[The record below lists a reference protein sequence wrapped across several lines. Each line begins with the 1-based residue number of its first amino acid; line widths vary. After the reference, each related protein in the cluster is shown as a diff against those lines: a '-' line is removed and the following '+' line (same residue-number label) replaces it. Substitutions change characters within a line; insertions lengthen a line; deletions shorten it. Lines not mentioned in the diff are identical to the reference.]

1 MNGTSQDLNSASGR
15 SMFAAIARAVIAHP
29 WYTIMS
35 WLVGVGIVLALA
47 PSLSTYTTGNNQ
59 AFLPSSFESVQAQ
72 NVGNKYFPAQSGGT
86 GALVVSR
93 QDGAQLSQAD
103 QTKASDLATSLQN
116 DKIPGVVSVKFGP
129 GSVAPNQSVATIQVA
144 FAGQPG
150 DEQVNAAVG
159 TVRTKADAF
168 VAGSGLETGL
178 TGNAAIQV
186 DTTSAYD
193 HANMIITIATVLVIF
208 LLLGLIFRSLIIAL
222 LPIVVIGLVHS
233 AVSGIAAWLAEV
245 FRFQVGNSLTSL
257 LVVVLFGIGTDY
269 IVFLLFRYR
278 EQLRKGVPHQEALT
292 FSCSVV
298 GKVVASSALTVI
310 GAFAALSLAKLGS
323 LSTLAPGLIVAVAA
337 MLVTA
342 LTLVPAIMS
351 LLGEHLFWPGGYGKL
366 PKKNAFAKEGS
377 LVARHPGLVAGA
389 LSIVLAGLAF
399 ATTGWAPTYNTLAEL
414 PASTPSQVAYNTL
427 ARGFP
432 AGALAPT
439 QVYVVGTA
447 PLSQSALST
456 LTTNLTKAPGVA
468 QVSPPQVSTASPNA
482 ALVNVVLKDDPYS
495 NTALDTVEN
504 SVRPTAHQSAPGDQ
518 VLVGGQTSTFVDVRS
533 QLQADFH
540 LVLPVALV
548 IIAVILALLLG
559 AVAAPLSLL
568 VCVVLAFLATL
579 GASVLVFLHG
589 LGYDG
594 IDFTLPIVLF
604 IFVVAIGTDYNILL
618 ASRLREEFLNGFSPR
633 EAARIA
639 VANDAPT
646 VAAAG
651 IILALT
657 FASLMLAGIA
667 NLTELGFGVAVG
679 IVIAAFGM
687 APLLV
692 PALSALEGR
701 VFWWP
706 RRASSASATP
716 SAGEVASSTP
726 AQTPPRPLTPEPL
739 TPVSTSSPARSGGNG
754 QPATIEE
761 SPLR

>member
-1 MNGTSQDLNSASGR
+1 
-15 SMFAAIARAVIAHP
+15 MFAAIARTVIAHP
-29 WYTIMS
+29 WYTIVS

-47 PSLSTYTTGNNQ
+47 PSLGTYTTGNNQ
-59 AFLPSSFESVQAQ
+59 NFLPNSFQSVQAQ

-93 QDGAQLSQAD
+93 QDGSPLSQAD

-116 DKIPGVVSVKFGP
+116 DKIPGVISVKFGP
-129 GSVAPNQSVATIQVA
+129 GSVASNQSVATLQVA

-150 DEQVNAAVG
+150 EDQVNAAVG
-159 TVRTKADAF
+159 TVRTTADAF
-168 VAGSGLETGL
+168 LAGSGLQSGL

-186 DTTSAYD
+186 DTTNAYN
-193 HANMIITIATVLVIF
+193 HANKIITIATVLLIF
-208 LLLGLIFRSLIIAL
+208 VLLGLIFRSLIIAV
-222 LPIVVIGLVHS
+222 LPIVVIGLVHA

-245 FRFQVGNSLTSL
+245 FKFQVSNSLASL

-278 EQLRKGVPHQEALT
+278 EQLRRGAPCKDALT

-298 GKVVASSALTVI
+298 GKVVASSALTVM

-323 LSTLAPGLIVAVAA
+323 LSTLAPGLIVAVAT
-337 MLVTA
+337 MLVTT
-342 LTLVPAIMS
+342 LTLVPAILS
-351 LLGEHLFWPGGYGKL
+351 LLGDHLFWPGGYGKL
-366 PKKNAFAKEGS
+366 PQKNAFAREGAF
-377 LVARHPGLVAGA
+377 VARHPGLVAGV
-389 LSIVLAGLAF
+389 LIIVLGGLAF
-399 ATTGWAPTYNTLAEL
+399 ATTGWTPTYNTLAEL

-432 AGALAPT
+432 AGALSPT

-447 PLSQSALST
+447 PLSQSSLNT

-468 QVSPPQVSTASPNA
+468 QVTPPQLSTASPNVA
-482 ALVNVVLKDDPYS
+482 FVNVFLKEDPYS
-495 NTALDTVEN
+495 NAALDDVQNT
-504 SVRPTAHQSAPGDQ
+504 VRPIAKSSLPGDQ
-518 VLVGGQTSTFVDVRS
+518 VLVGGQTSIFVDVRS
-533 QLQADFH
+533 QLRSDFH
-540 LVLPVALV
+540 LVLPVALA

-559 AVAAPLSLL
+559 AMAAPLSLL
-568 VCVVLAFLATL
+568 LCVMLAFLATL

-594 IDFTLPIVLF
+594 IDFTIPTVLF
-604 IFVVAIGTDYNILL
+604 IFVVAIGTDYNILI
-618 ASRLREEFLNGFSPR
+618 ASRLREEFLNGFSSR
-633 EAARIA
+633 DAARIA
-639 VANDAPT
+639 VSNDAPT

-651 IILALT
+651 VILALT

-706 RRASSASATP
+706 RSAPKVPASPSPDGTELP
-716 SAGEVASSTP
+716 SALQSQLRSV
-726 AQTPPRPLTPEPL
+726 
-739 TPVSTSSPARSGGNG
+739 TPVSVSGAVEGGNG
-754 QPATIEE
+754 QSSSRQT

>member
-1 MNGTSQDLNSASGR
+1 MNRTKQDPNSRSASPI
-15 SMFAAIARAVIAHP
+15 FAAIARTVIAHP
-29 WYTIMS
+29 WYTIAS
-35 WLVGVGIVLALA
+35 WLVGVGVVLALA
-47 PSLSTYTTGNNQ
+47 PSLATYTTGNNQ
-59 AFLPSSFESVQAQ
+59 VFLPKSFESVQAQ
-72 NVGNKYFPAQSGGT
+72 NVGNKYFSAQSGAT

-93 QDGAQLSQAD
+93 QDSAPLSQAD
-103 QTKASDLATSLQN
+103 QTKASQLATSLEN
-116 DKIPGVVSVKFGP
+116 DKIPAVVSVKFGP
-129 GSVAPNQSVATIQVA
+129 GSVASNQSVATLQVA

-150 DEQVNAAVG
+150 EDRVNAAVG
-159 TVRTKADAF
+159 TVRTKSDAF
-168 VAGSGLETGL
+168 LAGSGLEAGL

-186 DTTSAYD
+186 DTTNAYD
-193 HANMIITIATVLVIF
+193 HANKIITIATVVVIF
-208 LLLGLIFRSLIIAL
+208 LLLGLIFRSLIIAI

-233 AVSGIAAWLAEV
+233 AVSGIAAWLAEA
-245 FRFQVGNSLTSL
+245 FKFQVGNSLTSL

-278 EQLRKGVPHQEALT
+278 EQLRRGVPHKEALT

-298 GKVVASSALTVI
+298 GKVVASSALTVV

-323 LSTLAPGLIVAVAA
+323 LSTLAPGLIVAVAI

-342 LTLVPAIMS
+342 LTLVPATLS
-351 LLGEHLFWPGGYGKL
+351 LLGDHVFWPGGYGKL
-366 PKKNAFAKEGS
+366 PQKNAFAREGS
-377 LVARHPGLVAGA
+377 FVARRPGLVAGG
-389 LSIVLAGLAF
+389 LGIVLVGLAF
-399 ATTGWAPTYNTLAEL
+399 ATSGWSPTYNTLSEL
-414 PASTPSQVAYNTL
+414 PASTASQVAYNTL

-432 AGALAPT
+432 PGALAPT

-447 PLSQSALST
+447 PLSQSSLST
-456 LTTNLTKAPGVA
+456 LTTNLTKTPGVA
-468 QVSPPQVSTASPNA
+468 QVSPPQMSTASPNA
-482 ALVNVVLKDDPYS
+482 ALVNVVLKNDPYS
-495 NTALDTVEN
+495 NTALDTVKN
-504 SVRPTAHQSAPGDQ
+504 GVRPTARSSIPGAQ
-518 VLVGGQTSTFVDVRS
+518 VLVGGQTSTFVDIRS
-533 QLQADFH
+533 QLGADFH
-540 LVLPVALV
+540 LVLPVALA

-568 VCVVLAFLATL
+568 VCVMFAFLATL

-633 EAARIA
+633 ESARIA
-639 VANDAPT
+639 IANDAPT

-706 RRASSASATP
+706 KRASKVSAPPSPGGVESRTPLRARRNHSLPCP
-716 SAGEVASSTP
+716 SAGRCEREAT
-726 AQTPPRPLTPEPL
+726 ADHQR
-739 TPVSTSSPARSGGNG
+739 RRNG
-754 QPATIEE
+754 
-761 SPLR
+761 R

>member
-1 MNGTSQDLNSASGR
+1 MNGSSQHQNSGTGSPI
-15 SMFAAIARAVIAHP
+15 FAAIARTVIAHP

-47 PSLSTYTTGNNQ
+47 PSLATYTTGNNQ
-59 AFLPSSFESVQAQ
+59 KFLPNSFESVQAQ
-72 NVGNKYFPAQSGGT
+72 SVGNKYFPAQSGGT

-93 QDGAQLSQAD
+93 QDGHPLSKAD
-103 QTKASDLATSLQN
+103 QTKASDLAISLQN

-129 GSVAPNQSVATIQVA
+129 GSVASNDSVATIQLA

-168 VAGSGLETGL
+168 LAGSGLNDGL

-186 DTTSAYD
+186 DTTNAYD
-193 HANMIITIATVLVIF
+193 HANKIITIATVLLIF
-208 LLLGLIFRSLIIAL
+208 VLLGLIFRSLIIAL

-233 AVSGIAAWLAEV
+233 AVSGIAAWLAEA
-245 FRFQVGNSLTSL
+245 FGFQVGNQLTSL

-278 EQLRKGVPHQEALT
+278 EQLRRGVAHKEALI
-292 FSCSVV
+292 FSCAVV

-323 LSTLAPGLIVAVAA
+323 LSTLAPGLMVAVAT

-351 LLGEHLFWPGGYGKL
+351 LLGRFLFWPGGHGKL
-366 PKKNAFAKEGS
+366 SEKNAFAKEGS
-377 LVARHPGLVAGA
+377 LVARHPGLVAGV
-389 LSIVLAGLAF
+389 LVIVLGGLAF
-399 ATTGWAPTYNTLAEL
+399 ATTGWTPTYNTLAEL
-414 PASTPSQVAYNTL
+414 PANTPSQIAYNTL
-427 ARGFP
+427 VRGFP

-447 PLSQSALST
+447 PISQSSLST
-456 LTTNLTKAPGVA
+456 LTTNLTKTPGVA
-468 QVSPPQVSTASPNA
+468 QVAPPQVSTASPNA

-495 NTALDTVEN
+495 NAALNAVEN
-504 SVRPTAHQSAPGDQ
+504 SVRPTAHDSAPGDQ

-533 QLQADFH
+533 QLESDFH
-540 LVLPVALV
+540 LVLPVALA

-559 AVAAPLSLL
+559 AVAAPISLL
-568 VCVVLAFLATL
+568 VCVMLAFLATL
-579 GASVLVFLHG
+579 GASVLLFLHG

-618 ASRLREEFLNGFSPR
+618 ASRLREEFRNGFSPR
-633 EAARIA
+633 ESARIA
-639 VANDAPT
+639 IANDAPT

-706 RRASSASATP
+706 RRAPKVSAPPSPDGVESPTP
-716 SAGEVASSTP
+716 LKKTP
-726 AQTPPRPLTPEPL
+726 QPL
-739 TPVSTSSPARSGGNG
+739 TPVSVSGAMRAQAYR
-754 QPATIEE
+754 QPPTQAKW
-761 SPLR
+761 PLR